1 MLDLDNTL
9 WGGVI
14 GDDGIDGIQLGQ
26 GSPSGEAFLAF
37 QRYAAQLARRGVI
50 LAVCSKNDLHIAEAA
65 FAHPEMALKRSDV
78 AAFVANWEDKAGNL
92 RRIASMLDIG
102 LTAWY
107 SSTTTPPNATSCA
120 ASCRKSLCRN
130 CPTTLPIT
138 PRG

>member
-1 MLDLDNTL
+1 M
-9 WGGVI
+9 
-14 GDDGIDGIQLGQ
+14 
-26 GSPSGEAFLAF
+26 
-37 QRYAAQLARRGVI
+37 I

-102 LTAWY
+102 PDSRY

-130 CPTTLPIT
+130 CPTTRADYPARIAAAGYFSCVLYLRRRRAWPQLCA
-138 PRG
+138 